1 MTAPVDLSVIRD
13 ERKERCMFCG
23 QAEHFITLAC
33 PRVIGVEL
41 DFDGSISAVRLQPI
55 PAVVDEPDDA
65 A

>member
-1 MTAPVDLSVIRD
+1 MTAPVDLSVIRG

-23 QAEHFITLAC
+23 QPEHFITLAC

-41 DFDGSISAVRLQPI
+41 GFDGSISAVRLQPI
-55 PAVVDEPDDA
+55 PVVDESGDA